1 MLPVV
6 KCRSRAGRHSHRKKT
21 TRTGR
26 CKVSGGGLF
35 HIVLFTHSYRAL
47 CGEDYNEQLAAFM
60 THFAEH
66 KNMSK
71 IRLWTRIRLLRMERQ
86 KRQPH
91 LQLLCYVVSAFAL
104 RTASYKSPYQM
115 HHTCSVGLHNR
126 EGVCGVGVWGGGGG
140 VVSGQLAGHTHRAAD
155 IICLAV
161 RHSFDLNGNYS
172 T

>member
-60 THFAEH
+60 THFTEH

-71 IRLWTRIRLLRMERQ
+71 IRLWTGIRLLRMERQ

-91 LQLLCYVVSAFAL
+91 LQLLCYVRLCFCFKNWLL
-104 RTASYKSPYQM
+104 RKTLLNASHMLSRPPQ
-115 HHTCSVGLHNR
+115 SGR
-126 EGVCGVGVWGGGGG
+126 GGQA
-140 VVSGQLAGHTHRAAD
+140 SWQATPTEQLILYA
-155 IICLAV
+155 
-161 RHSFDLNGNYS
+161 
-172 T
+172 